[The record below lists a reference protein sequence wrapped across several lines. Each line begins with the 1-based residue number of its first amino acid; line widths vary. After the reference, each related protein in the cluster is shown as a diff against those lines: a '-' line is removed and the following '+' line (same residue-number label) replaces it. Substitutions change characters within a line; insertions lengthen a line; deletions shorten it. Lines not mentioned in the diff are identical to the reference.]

1 MTSTNLRITCGTLKG
16 RRLKC
21 KLSEEVRPTSEK
33 VRQAVY
39 NMLGNNLTGIR
50 LLDLCGGSGI
60 MCFEAISRNAEEV
73 ILIEQS
79 PSIIKT
85 LRKNMDHL
93 GISPEKLKIFC
104 DPFQRAIPRLKG
116 QKFEVIYFDP
126 PYVKE
131 KEQPP
136 EEKDLYLSCGK
147 LVIENSLL
155 SPKGVLITEHFKM
168 NPVDISSF
176 GYNLVDERIFGTIG
190 LQFWKVKHS

>member
-1 MTSTNLRITCGTLKG
+1 MTTNLRITSGTLRG

-21 KLSEEVRPTSEK
+21 QIDEEVRPTSEK

-39 NMLGNNLTGIR
+39 NMLGNNLTGIK

-60 MCFEAISRNAEEV
+60 MGFEAVSRNAEEV
-73 ILIEQS
+73 TLIEQNS
-79 PSIIKT
+79 SVIKT
-85 LRKNMDHL
+85 LRRNMDHL
-93 GISPEKLKIFC
+93 GISPEKIKIFC
-104 DPFQRAIPRLKG
+104 SPFQRAIPRLKG
-116 QKFEVIYFDP
+116 NHYEVIYFDP
-126 PYVKE
+126 PYVKV

-147 LVIENSLL
+147 LIADYSLL

-176 GYNLVDERIFGTIG
+176 GYRLIDQRIFGTIG
-190 LQFWKVKHS
+190 LQFWKLKTV